1 MERMTNMI
9 TWMMRFL
16 CALLSASL
24 MLSCAL
30 AENAPDNDYEA
41 KKAAY
46 RQQLMEDDVTTDDL
60 LIGSWVSFFPFYK
73 MSYAK
78 QLDQMAAAGINFNI
92 HPYQF
97 KDIDFTKSYWKR
109 VEREYS
115 ARNMVYFIY
124 VSDNVYN
131 KTLAYNVIADKEH
144 CVGYSIMDEP
154 NNDERM
160 ARAGDLT
167 RQYHEMDPERYGF
180 VNLLPYYPYSTYEE
194 YVQSYLDAAGP
205 ENIEYLSHD
214 YYPIREGGIDMN
226 IFAAMEVIRSKAY
239 ENGKLK
245 THAFP
250 QSTQWNG
257 TLMPNI
263 DEMRWN
269 VYAYLAYG
277 FKGLTWFNLVCP
289 GNSDDEGEGFRDS
302 LIYRDGTIRNPELFA
317 DFSDLNWEVRGLSKA
332 LMNLDAAHA
341 YHTASALQIAGT
353 ETLPEDFMVQPLQE
367 APFVISD
374 MEAKD
379 GTNPY
384 VMLFNNDTAKSI
396 DASFAITFPE
406 GYNALEYL
414 NPFTGEYELAE
425 LVDGVLTA
433 PFRAG
438 EGRLYRLTNVA
449 EAN

>member
-1 MERMTNMI
+1 MTNMI

-24 MLSCAL
+24 ILSCAL

-46 RQQLMEDDVTTDDL
+46 RLQIQQDDVTADDL
-60 LIGSWVSFFPFYK
+60 LIGSWVSFYSFTED
-73 MSYAK
+73 SYAF
-78 QLDQMAAAGINFNI
+78 QLDQMAAAGLNFNI
-92 HPYQF
+92 FPYRF
-97 KDIDFTKSYWKR
+97 GDVNFTKSHWNR
-109 VEREYS
+109 IEREY
-115 ARNMVYFIY
+115 AQRNMVYFIHGGENDFD
-124 VSDNVYN
+124 VLRAAN
-131 KTLAYNVIADKEH
+131 AAQGREH
-144 CVGYSIMDEP
+144 CIGYHVMDEP
-154 NNDERM
+154 ASYERVN
-160 ARAGDLT
+160 RAGELVRLYRSYDS
-167 RQYHEMDPERYGF
+167 QRYPF
-180 VNLLPYYPYSTYEE
+180 VNLLPVALGEYTTYEE
-194 YVQSYLDAAGP
+194 YVQSFLDAAGP
-205 ENIEYLSHD
+205 KNIEYLSHD
-214 YYPIREGGIDMN
+214 YYPIRVGGVDVD
-226 IFAAMEVIRSKAY
+226 IFAAMEVIRSLAY

-341 YHTASALQIAGT
+341 YHTVSSLQIAGT